1 MNRMG
6 SRLADDPRKA
16 ALVNAV
22 YAAHGETAVR

>member
-6 SRLADDPRKA
+6 SRLADDPRTT

-22 YAAHGETAVR
+22 YAAHGETAGR